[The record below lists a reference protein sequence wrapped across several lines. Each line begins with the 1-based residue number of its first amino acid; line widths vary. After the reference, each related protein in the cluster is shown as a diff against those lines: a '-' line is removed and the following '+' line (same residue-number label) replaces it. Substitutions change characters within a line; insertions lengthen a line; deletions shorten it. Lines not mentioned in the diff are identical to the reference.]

1 MRKGLAIDALQY
13 CKRAN
18 LSKAIAIVL
27 SISMMIAHDAI
38 EVGKG
43 LAVGFTLEVFS
54 TLDLRYSV
62 H

>member
-1 MRKGLAIDALQY
+1 MRKGIAIGALQD
-13 CKRAN
+13 CRQAS
-18 LSKAIAIVL
+18 LSKPVATVL
-27 SISMMIAHDAI
+27 STSLAHDAI